1 MLAEEEIGV
10 TSGGRQFTLGESGT
24 GVLVTFGFLI
34 WELGTF
40 HKLTAPS
47 VQVAQM
53 G

>member
-1 MLAEEEIGV
+1 MLAEGETGV

-24 GVLVTFGFLI
+24 RALVTFGFLI
-34 WELGTF
+34 WEMGTF
-40 HKLTAPS
+40 HKLIPPS